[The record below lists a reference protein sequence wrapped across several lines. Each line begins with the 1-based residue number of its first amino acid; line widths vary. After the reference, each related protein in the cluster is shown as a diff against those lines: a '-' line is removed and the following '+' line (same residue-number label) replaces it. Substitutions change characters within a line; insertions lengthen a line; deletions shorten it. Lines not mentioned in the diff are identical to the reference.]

1 MPSLELLR
9 RRSAKDRRKI
19 DEALRALED
28 IRNRDGKPDAVAE
41 IALTNIEHIER
52 SRER

>member
-19 DEALRALED
+19 DEALRALDD
-28 IRNRDGKPDAVAE
+28 IRKRDGNPEAVAE
-41 IALTNIEHIER
+41 IALDNIEYIDR
-52 SRER
+52 KRD

>member
-19 DEALRALED
+19 DEALRALDD
-28 IRNRDGKPDAVAE
+28 IRNKDGKPEAVAE
-41 IALTNIEHIER
+41 IALDNIAQIER
-52 SRER
+52 NRER